1 MEEVGASIDI
11 VVEQLP
17 ESHPET
23 GGGGSIPKDE
33 IKDLGGDAHVDPLD
47 DGVVILD
54 QLGIMGLRHG
64 GGVDVGTKIA
74 APEVNF
80 EEVAPMVVVV
90 GVEIKGDGIY
100 GLISEI
106 VSVKEIMGG
115 IGGGRARVDEE
126 EAAAARAMVA
136 AWRSK

>member
-1 MEEVGASIDI
+1 MEKVGASIN
-11 VVEQLP
+11 VVLEQLP

-23 GGGGSIPKDE
+23 GGGGGIPEDE
-33 IKDLGGDAHVDPLD
+33 IKDLGRDAHVDPLD
-47 DGVVILD
+47 DGEVILD
-54 QLGIMGLRHG
+54 PLGIMGLRHG
-64 GGVDVGTKIA
+64 GVFDVGTKIA
-74 APEVNF
+74 AIEVNF
-80 EEVAPMVVVV
+80 EEVSPMVVVV

-126 EAAAARAMVA
+126 EAATVRAMVA